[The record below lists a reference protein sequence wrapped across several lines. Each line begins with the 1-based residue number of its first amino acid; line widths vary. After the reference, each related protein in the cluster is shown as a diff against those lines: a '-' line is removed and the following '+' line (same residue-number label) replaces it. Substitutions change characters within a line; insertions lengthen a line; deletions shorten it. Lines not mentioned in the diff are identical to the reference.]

1 MSVQRAIRFP
11 EDLHSAISAE
21 AERRGK
27 PWTFSS
33 VLVEWA
39 ERGQL
44 WASMGGLGAAHDGD
58 HALPFDSPAMRRAN
72 AFAGVEVF
80 TAGAIERASTVPPR
94 VCDVHEAEGR
104 DAQR

>member
-1 MSVQRAIRFP
+1 MPRATIRFP

-39 ERGQL
+39 ERG
-44 WASMGGLGAAHDGD
+44 GACQDLTFCLAKP
-58 HALPFDSPAMRRAN
+58 AKDSQTYARSLVRA
-72 AFAGVEVF
+72 G
-80 TAGAIERASTVPPR
+80 TTGA
-94 VCDVHEAEGR
+94 
-104 DAQR
+104 